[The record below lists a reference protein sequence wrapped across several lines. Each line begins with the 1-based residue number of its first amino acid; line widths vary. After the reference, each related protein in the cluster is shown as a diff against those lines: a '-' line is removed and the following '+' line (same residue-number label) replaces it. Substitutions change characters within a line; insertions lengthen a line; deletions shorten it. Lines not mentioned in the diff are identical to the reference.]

1 MHSILQHSE
10 TKFQLSCS
18 YCWQIL
24 PLKKLQL
31 HLITHNWKCK
41 QHKHVGFVI
50 PPHASFL
57 ADIGT
62 FHLHPED
69 NIPPVIL
76 ARWKGKPLT
85 QMAALS
91 PLTHGKHLP
100 SFSPFW
106 DQNWGFLKSSLVE
119 HQTKKKPKQV
129 TEEYADGEMIRA
141 HTDNYLNYKIK
152 LLFSSHFTNV
162 WEKIIP
168 LFWDLN

>member
-1 MHSILQHSE
+1 MWTGRYSIIFWVKHHKHYISLRKTVHSILQDSE

-31 HLITHNWKCK
+31 LKIIYNWKCK

-50 PPHASFL
+50 LPHASFL

-62 FHLHPED
+62 SHLHPED
-69 NIPPVIL
+69 SIPPVIL

-85 QMAALS
+85 RMAALS

-100 SFSPFW
+100 KFSPIW
-106 DQNWGFLKSSLVE
+106 DQTLG
-119 HQTKKKPKQV
+119 
-129 TEEYADGEMIRA
+129 
-141 HTDNYLNYKIK
+141 
-152 LLFSSHFTNV
+152 LLTTQSGR
-162 WEKIIP
+162 IP
-168 LFWDLN
+168 D